1 MTAYE
6 TARKDSLA
14 AALTELYAPLDA
26 VPFGPEGHAVVP
38 RALAPAGWSTVDNP
52 VLDGEGL
59 VGLRHVGLRHEGG
72 PPPVPPD
79 LLTDLLTGL
88 AWVRLG
94 LSARLLDDCVSYLD
108 GRTVGGAPLLD
119 QQLVRGDLADAA
131 TTHEELAVLLDGTPP
146 DPADLPWLH
155 RRLTRVDRL
164 LLRLL
169 GASGFLAGGPGQ
181 RAAASELVS
190 DAYVPGD
197 PP

>member
-1 MTAYE
+1 
-6 TARKDSLA
+6 
-14 AALTELYAPLDA
+14 
-26 VPFGPEGHAVVP
+26 
-38 RALAPAGWSTVDNP
+38 
-52 VLDGEGL
+52 
-59 VGLRHVGLRHEGG
+59 
-72 PPPVPPD
+72 
-79 LLTDLLTGL
+79 
-88 AWVRLG
+88 
-94 LSARLLDDCVSYLD
+94 
-108 GRTVGGAPLLD
+108 LLD

-131 TTHEELAVLLDGTPP
+131 TAHEELAVLLEGAPP

-169 GASGFLAGGPGQ
+169 GAGGFLAGGPGQ